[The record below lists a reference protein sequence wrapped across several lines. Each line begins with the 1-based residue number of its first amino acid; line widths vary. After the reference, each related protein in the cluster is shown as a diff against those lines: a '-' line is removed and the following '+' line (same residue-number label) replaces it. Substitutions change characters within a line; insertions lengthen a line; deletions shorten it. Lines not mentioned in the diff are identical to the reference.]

1 MKKLHEALMAR
12 MTASEGTSN
21 QTFTFMR
28 LLVVEDEPK
37 LAAIIQKGLEAKGHA
52 VDVIGD
58 GAEALTRIQVHH
70 GDYDLVVL
78 DLMLPSK
85 SGTEIC
91 KEIREAGITTPILIL
106 TARTETEHKV
116 ELLLAGA
123 DDYLTKPFSFDE
135 LLARIQAILRR
146 PSEALPAVLVAG
158 DIELDTVGHTVR
170 RAGEEVP
177 LTLKE
182 FRLLEY
188 FMRHPNQVINRE
200 DFLTHL
206 WDFNYEAFSNVV
218 DVHIKNLRQ
227 KLDTKGA
234 PSVFETIRG
243 IGYRLRT

>member
-1 MKKLHEALMAR
+1 
-12 MTASEGTSN
+12 
-21 QTFTFMR
+21 MR

-37 LAAIIQKGLEAKGHA
+37 LASIIQKGLEAKGYA
-52 VDVIGD
+52 VDTIGD
-58 GAEALTRIQVHH
+58 GAEAFTRIQVHSK
-70 GDYDLVVL
+70 DYDLILL
-78 DLMLPSK
+78 DLQLPNK
-85 SGTEIC
+85 SGTEIT
-91 KEIREAGITTPILIL
+91 KEVREAGVTTPIVIL

-123 DDYLTKPFSFDE
+123 DDYMVKPFSFDE

-146 PSEALPAVLVAG
+146 PSESLPSTLTAG
-158 DIELDTVGHTVR
+158 DLELDTVGHTVHKN
-170 RAGEEVP
+170 GEEVP

-227 KLDTKGA
+227 KLDPKDG
-234 PSVFETIRG
+234 PSIFETIRG
-243 IGYRLRT
+243 IGYRLRV